1 MMRTGVSGLVA
12 VIIVA
17 IGGVLL
23 PPSAEAATPALT
35 VGLGSADTFS
45 VVAGSYV
52 TLAGSNV
59 GGDVGAVGA
68 VTTAASTVGGVTY
81 ELNTAKAPQ
90 ARADVLAAYTSADG
104 RTPTGAANSGVLG
117 GQTLTAGVHHA
128 VAAYGLTG
136 KLTLDGGGDT
146 GAVFILQTEGA
157 IVAAAGAKI
166 ALINGAKAANV
177 FWQTPTHVVL
187 GAGSKVVGTF
197 LAGSYITFGA
207 GSTLEGRAF
216 SNTGYVVLAT
226 TSITTPAVVP
236 PVVTPPVVTPPVVV
250 PPVVTPPVAVPP
262 VVPPVTAPAGPQG
275 PAGEDGTDGA
285 DGTDGE
291 DGADGATGATGQDG
305 VDGAKGATGKTGQDG
320 ADGLG
325 GTDGATGSTGTQGS
339 DGTNGVTGTAGQSD
353 KNSTNGTATQNGAA
367 NNDGGDGQNGT
378 TSTQGSATAPPT
390 VAPEKLVT
398 GVSVPHLFGGLG
410 WLIAGIGLLLLGA
423 GMLLGGL
430 SLLLKNRK
438 ARA

>member
-1 MMRTGVSGLVA
+1 MKKLVA
-12 VIIVA
+12 AATAALLA
-17 IGGVLL
+17 IGL
-23 PPSAEAATPALT
+23 STMTSTTNADALT
-35 VGLGSADTFS
+35 VTVDLKSAETFS
-45 VVAGSYV
+45 AVAGSYV
-52 TLAGSNV
+52 TLAGSKV
-59 GGDVGAVGA
+59 SGDVGAVGA
-68 VTTAASTVGGVTY
+68 VTTAASTVGGVTH
-81 ELNTAKAPQ
+81 ELNTSKAPQ

-104 RTPTGAANSGVLG
+104 RTPTEPANSGVLG

-157 IVAAAGAKI
+157 IVTAAGAKI

-177 FWQTPTHVVL
+177 FWQTPTHVVF
-187 GAGSKVVGTF
+187 GAGSKAVGTF
-197 LAGSYITFGA
+197 LADSYITFGA

-226 TSITTPAVVP
+226 TKIMTPA
-236 PVVTPPVVTPPVVV
+236 VVTPPVVV
-250 PPVVTPPVAVPP
+250 PPVVTPPVVP
-262 VVPPVTAPAGPQG
+262 PAGPQG

-325 GTDGATGSTGTQGS
+325 GTDEAAGSTGTKGS
-339 DGTNGVTGTAGQSD
+339 DGTNNVDETTPQSD
-353 KNSTNGTATQNGAA
+353 TNRTATQNTTTR
-367 NNDGGDGQNGT
+367 NDGADGQNGT
-378 TSTQGSATAPPT
+378 TSTQGSATAPPNT
-390 VAPEKLVT
+390 VDPQKLVT
-398 GVSVPHLFGGLG
+398 GDSAPHLFGGLG
-410 WLIAGIGLLLLGA
+410 WLLAGIGLLLLGA
-423 GMLLGGL
+423 GGLLAGI
-430 SLLLKNRK
+430 SLLLKHRK

>member
-68 VTTAASTVGGVTY
+68 VTAAASTVGGTTY

-166 ALINGAKAANV
+166 ALINGAKAVNV
-177 FWQTPTHVVL
+177 FWQTPTHVVF

-207 GSTLEGRAF
+207 GSALEGRAF

-226 TSITTPAVVP
+226 TSITAPAVVPPVVTPPVVVPPVVTP

-250 PPVVTPPVAVPP
+250 PPVVTPPVVTPP
-262 VVPPVTAPAGPQG
+262 VVTPAGPQG
-275 PAGEDGTDGA
+275 PAGVDGVGTVTVTATAQEGFILMFDSGSAHKVVTCTYVFTDEPCA
-285 DGTDGE
+285 VDTPPTTTTLPVE
-291 DGADGATGATGQDG
+291 KLAATGATM
-305 VDGAKGATGKTGQDG
+305 TG
-320 ADGLG
+320 
-325 GTDGATGSTGTQGS
+325 
-339 DGTNGVTGTAGQSD
+339 
-353 KNSTNGTATQNGAA
+353 
-367 NNDGGDGQNGT
+367 
-378 TSTQGSATAPPT
+378 
-390 VAPEKLVT
+390 
-398 GVSVPHLFGGLG
+398 
-410 WLIAGIGLLLLGA
+410 LIPLAFGLLLVGA
-423 GMLLGGL
+423 GFMVFRHQGL
-430 SLLLKNRK
+430 VLR
-438 ARA
+438 